1 MNKPNTKSLFVIL
14 GAAII
19 IVIGANQMVLAKS
32 NNNNNNSDQK
42 ATHVAK
48 PDTLSLTP
56 HTASRLHYTAPSSS
70 SSNSQKQAEASSQP
84 AQATSTTSVSSSQAP
99 AATSSVAPAG
109 ASSTQQQ
116 AQATTSSTV
125 QSAPAART
133 DGMNWNGHHYDIST
147 FSGDNASIPEWTS
160 SVYRWTELPNFYAVE
175 GRSDAGQHISELYVG
190 APIVLN
196 GKTYHVSSIDPSVL
210 RLSQASADYV
220 FNKAPHHAF
229 VLQTCNDVN
238 STYVRFYWVD

>member
-19 IVIGANQMVLAKS
+19 IVIGANQMVSAKS
-32 NNNNNNSDQK
+32 DDNSNQK
-42 ATHVAK
+42 TTHVAK

-56 HTASRLHYTAPSSS
+56 HVASRLHYTAPSSS
-70 SSNSQKQAEASSQP
+70 SSSQKQAEASSQP
-84 AQATSTTSVSSSQAP
+84 AQATSTTSVASSQAP
-99 AATSSVAPAG
+99 AVSSSTAPA
-109 ASSTQQQ
+109 AASTQPAAQQ
-116 AQATTSSTV
+116 QTQATAPSTV

-133 DGMNWNGHHYDIST
+133 DGMNWNGHHYDISS
-147 FSGDNASIPEWTS
+147 FSGDNASIPEWTNN
-160 SVYRWTELPNFYAVE
+160 VYRWTELPNFYAVE
-175 GRSDAGQHISELYVG
+175 GRSYAGQHISELYVG

-196 GKTYHVSSIDPSVL
+196 GRTYHVSSIDPSVL
-210 RLSQASADYV
+210 RLSDASSEYV
-220 FNKAPHHAF
+220 FDKAQHHAF